1 MKHKCLLIILLF
13 PLFIS
18 ASCIFGSSGRQIQ
31 DYKSE
36 GFLNDNVFQMIL
48 QIKPDDSAKGLVQK
62 RENAQEKAKKRL
74 LGYSVDYMILY
85 IINRDSKKAR
95 INDPKTIPNYR
106 ELKKLFRKTLKT
118 YVKNGYI
125 AQEYF
130 REDKSLIVS
139 YRIYGGDLKAD
150 LESLT
155 MNMGNMIQK
164 KIEAKHEQK

>member
-1 MKHKCLLIILLF
+1 MMNQKSLLIILLLPVLIF
-13 PLFIS
+13 

-62 RENAQEKAKKRL
+62 RENAQEKSKKRL

-85 IINRDSKKAR
+85 MINRDPKKAR

-106 ELKKLFRKTLKT
+106 ELKKSFRKILKP
-118 YVKNGYI
+118 YVKKGYI

-130 REDKSLIVS
+130 REDKSLVVS
-139 YRIYGGDLKAD
+139 YRIYGGDLKTD
-150 LESLT
+150 LDSLT
-155 MNMGNMIQK
+155 MNLGSIIQK
-164 KIEAKHEQK
+164 KN